1 MSAASIPAAEP
12 AASWTAA
19 GAPGSAAAA
28 WERAA
33 SRPEHV
39 CHQPER
45 GADECGE
52 LLVGLV
58 GMGEEPVERL
68 QQRLVAQ
75 VEHLRYRAGQRI
87 ADQGLRVGDVIRLA
101 GERRDD
107 RAGRLERR
115 IRLGE
120 LAVLLPDAEE
130 PAVVGGLP
138 VAPGALALL
147 DDLADGGQRRLQVV
161 DRDELRPAEQFR
173 TRLGPLWPDE
183 HRTLADPLG
192 EGREALLDAAV
203 QVPDRAEI
211 LAPGHDLIGLDRG
224 ARRRC
229 RHESGGICAL
239 RAFRPLQ
246 VQEMGQRISAER
258 QQRELHPAR
267 QVVAVTGEV
276 RPAQRWCGADRSH
289 HVEDQRKM
297 QHLLDGDPGEHLVP
311 SGDRIGLPGRQPLV
325 RAGLEAEARVQVLAH
340 DQVLDLCRLGEQVP
354 QVLAMLDYDLG
365 LGH

>member
-1 MSAASIPAAEP
+1 MSAASIPAA
-12 AASWTAA
+12 AA
-19 GAPGSAAAA
+19 GRILDRRRSSGKCGRRLAPGRKQACPLGQQRPGGLAPRHEVPELVVHL
-28 WERAA
+28 ERRPRCPAGVVRPGREPGKRP
-33 SRPEHV
+33 SQRPEHA

-87 ADQGLRVGDVIRLA
+87 ADQGLRLGDVIRLA

-115 IRLGE
+115 VRLGE

-147 DDLADGGQRRLQVV
+147 DDLADGGHRRLQVM

-173 TRLGPLWPDE
+173 MSPGP
-183 HRTLADPLG
+183 
-192 EGREALLDAAV
+192 AA
-203 QVPDRAEI
+203 
-211 LAPGHDLIGLDRG
+211 
-224 ARRRC
+224 ARRTPHAR
-229 RHESGGICAL
+229 R
-239 RAFRPLQ
+239 
-246 VQEMGQRISAER
+246 SAR
-258 QQRELHPAR
+258 
-267 QVVAVTGEV
+267 
-276 RPAQRWCGADRSH
+276 
-289 HVEDQRKM
+289 RK
-297 QHLLDGDPGEHLVP
+297 P
-311 SGDRIGLPGRQPLV
+311 
-325 RAGLEAEARVQVLAH
+325 
-340 DQVLDLCRLGEQVP
+340 
-354 QVLAMLDYDLG
+354 
-365 LGH
+365 